1 MCARYD
7 YLPMVHR
14 AGVIFLSPPQ
24 INMHFMMEIGVLVF
38 STIIGDG
45 WLQVVEN
52 GAEES
57 HNVN

>member
-1 MCARYD
+1 
-7 YLPMVHR
+7 MVHR

-24 INMHFMMEIGVLVF
+24 INTHFMMEIGVLVF

>member
-1 MCARYD
+1 
-7 YLPMVHR
+7 MVHR

-24 INMHFMMEIGVLVF
+24 INTHFMMEIGVLVF
-38 STIIGDG
+38 STIIGDV
-45 WLQVVEN
+45 WLQVAEN